1 MDIVPSSQLFISGSG
16 KKDDS
21 GIRNGAFGVS
31 EVPCGGEDLA
41 SGQSPCTHRVMFHI
55 NVGCYGEPGPI
66 TIMSLIDL

>member
-31 EVPCGGEDLA
+31 EVPCGGERGFGVRSKSMYP
-41 SGQSPCTHRVMFHI
+41 SGDVSYKRWLLWRARTDYDYES
-55 NVGCYGEPGPI
+55 N
-66 TIMSLIDL
+66 